1 MVTISDNYEVDIL
14 IKKYIDGREEKY
26 LLDAIILFVEN
37 YRKQQGYYDFFAAMD
52 GSPLKL
58 HYSGRIERISFSS
71 FDDVRKKIFF
81 GIYAKADMDAPGV
94 LSDGQAY
101 IDERFAEIKNRFS
114 KGSIVGNLKAA
125 LKRKLKEFGIESIPY
140 SFEFHMNWEIG
151 CISDDF

>member
-1 MVTISDNYEVDIL
+1 M
-14 IKKYIDGREEKY
+14 KKYIDGREEKL

-37 YRKQQGYYDFFAAMD
+37 YRKQQGYYDFFVASD

-71 FDDVRKKIFF
+71 FDDVKKRLLFE
-81 GIYAKADMDAPGV
+81 IYAKADMDAPGV
-94 LSDGQAY
+94 LSDKQSY

-114 KGSIVGNLKAA
+114 EGSIVRNLKTA

-151 CISDDF
+151 CISNDF